1 MAAMM
6 EKMMMME
13 ETMAAEENLKNNF
26 LLKG

>member
-1 MAAMM
+1 MAAMK
-6 EKMMMME
+6 EKMPMKE